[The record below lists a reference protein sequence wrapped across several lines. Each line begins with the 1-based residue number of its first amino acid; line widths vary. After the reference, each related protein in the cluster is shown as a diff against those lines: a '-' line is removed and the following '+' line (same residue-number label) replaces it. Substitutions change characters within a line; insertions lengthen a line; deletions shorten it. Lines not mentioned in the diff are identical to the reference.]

1 MRKSDLIEALA
12 KECPLMTQA
21 QAEQAIDVMFGG
33 ISEAL
38 RKGQHVEI
46 RGFGSF
52 RLRLRRAKTGRN
64 PKTGAD
70 VSIPE
75 KKVLHWRMGKDFRA
89 LMNNE
94 PLPTPS
100 SEPNTMS

>member
-12 KECPLMTQA
+12 REYPLMTQA
-21 QAEQAIDVMFGG
+21 QAEQAVEVMFGG

-64 PKTGAD
+64 PETGAD

-89 LMNNE
+89 LMNNDT
-94 PLPTPS
+94 PPPS
-100 SEPNTMS
+100 SPDPNAA

>member
-52 RLRLRRAKTGRN
+52 RIRLRRAKTGRN

-94 PLPTPS
+94 TLPAPS
-100 SEPNTMS
+100 SEPNTMP